1 MPSLVAEVMTY
12 NVVAVRQEAEFKEIV
27 AVMQRRRVSA
37 FPVLDDGDRVV
48 GIVSEADLLPHEAY
62 PARPSARNNQ
72 RRRFPY
78 KADALTAG
86 ELMTSP
92 AITISP
98 EATVTEAA
106 RVMHSRKVKRLPVIG
121 ADGRLVGIV
130 SQVDLL
136 GVYDRPDA
144 QIRTEITERVIAGD
158 FVLDPRE
165 FTVLVGGGVVTISG
179 KVERQ
184 GVALGLLEAIWDV
197 AGVVDVRDR
206 LSYPVRAS
214 EARRTLRAGSAGKAD
229 PRTGSTSAGIG
240 LRQGRLRA
248 RPPASASL
256 GGCHGVLDRDVLLGL
271 LGFLLLQID
280 NDLEDALVVAG
291 LDVLVVGVGRQHDPA
306 AEDAIPEL
314 GVRLVD
320 LLFLPLGADAEDPV
334 ADGNVDLL
342 IGVDSRQLGTDDV
355 MLVRHV
361 ILHPHALAKQR
372 PEHGH
377 RRIHPVEQVEER
389 PAVPANEG
397 AH

>member
-37 FPVLDDGDRVV
+37 FPVLDAGDRVI

-62 PARPSARNNQ
+62 PARPSVRNSQ

-98 EATVTEAA
+98 QATVTEAA
-106 RVMHSRKVKRLPVIG
+106 RVMHSGKVKRLPVIG
-121 ADGRLVGIV
+121 DDGRLVGIV

-165 FTVLVGGGVVTISG
+165 FTVMVGGGVVTISG
-179 KVERQ
+179 KLERQ
-184 GVALGLLEAIWDV
+184 DIALSLLEAIWDV

-206 LSYPVRAS
+206 LSYPV
-214 EARRTLRAGSAGKAD
+214 
-229 PRTGSTSAGIG
+229 TS
-240 LRQGRLRA
+240 
-248 RPPASASL
+248 
-256 GGCHGVLDRDVLLGL
+256 
-271 LGFLLLQID
+271 
-280 NDLEDALVVAG
+280 
-291 LDVLVVGVGRQHDPA
+291 
-306 AEDAIPEL
+306 
-314 GVRLVD
+314 
-320 LLFLPLGADAEDPV
+320 
-334 ADGNVDLL
+334 
-342 IGVDSRQLGTDDV
+342 
-355 MLVRHV
+355 
-361 ILHPHALAKQR
+361 
-372 PEHGH
+372 
-377 RRIHPVEQVEER
+377 
-389 PAVPANEG
+389 
-397 AH
+397 